1 MATILAHLEVH
12 PGRAEWEVIMADMV
26 RQTFEQEE
34 QVLRYEYFKGQE
46 PLHYY
51 LLSFEDKRAFY
62 LHQAS
67 DYHEGHDFGV
77 LAM

>member
-12 PGRAEWEVIMADMV
+12 PGKEAEWEAIMADMV

-46 PLHYY
+46 PLA
-51 LLSFEDKRAFY
+51 LLLPA
-62 LHQAS
+62 
-67 DYHEGHDFGV
+67 V
-77 LAM
+77 L